1 MEARETGWGMDG
13 STVGKLLVATPTL
26 VDPNFYRTVLL
37 MIEHNDDGA
46 LGLVLN
52 RPTASPVSDHL
63 PDWTAF
69 VAAPDLVFVGG
80 PVANEVAVGLVQE
93 PGRPPEAWHETL
105 PGIGLIDLTDLP
117 SFYAG
122 VGRARV
128 FSGYAG
134 WDAGQLE
141 FELAAGSW
149 VVLAADADTVFTDL
163 PETLWERV
171 LAGTGGSVSMYV
183 TYPKDPRLN

>member
-1 MEARETGWGMDG
+1 MDG

-26 VDPNFYRTVLL
+26 VDPNFYRTVLF
-37 MIEHNDDGA
+37 MIEHNADGA

-52 RPTASPVSDHL
+52 RPTASPVSDHV
-63 PDWTAF
+63 PDWAPF
-69 VAAPDLVFVGG
+69 VATPDLVFVGG

-93 PGRPPEAWHETL
+93 PGNPPEAWHEAL
-105 PGIGLIDLTDLP
+105 PGIGLLDLTELP
-117 SFYAG
+117 AFYGG

-149 VVLAADADTVFTDL
+149 VLLAAHADSVFTEI

-171 LAGTGGSVSMYV
+171 LAQTGGSLGMYV